1 MDGEDLL
8 KSQEEIGN
16 VLSSIIQHLRRMD
29 LLQNKGYAS
38 LTDISKGSQEFETI
52 KKLVSELWQI
62 REDYENINT
71 DEESNLQV

>member
-29 LLQNKGYAS
+29 LHQNKGYAS
-38 LTDISKGSQEFETI
+38 LNDISKGSKEFEII
-52 KKLVSELWQI
+52 KKLVNELWQI
-62 REDYENINT
+62 REDYENLNT
-71 DEESNLQV
+71 DEESNLQI